1 MSDTGSIAGEQYN
14 DGNRAFL
21 QSFLA
26 RGTLT
31 LEEAKPMLAAIYSVQ
46 EGSFSVKVARTSTET
61 CPLQTKK

>member
-1 MSDTGSIAGEQYN
+1 MSDAGSLAAEQYN

-31 LEEAKPMLAAIYSVQ
+31 LKEAKPMLAAIYSVQ
-46 EGSFSVKVARTSTET
+46 EGSSAVKSAKTSADTF
-61 CPLQTKK
+61 CR